1 MLKDFTDIFGLYY
14 DSVLFVMLQKDVR
27 IINLEIQ
34 LYDILSF
41 LIDF

>member
-1 MLKDFTDIFGLYY
+1 MLKDFTNIFGLYY
-14 DSVLFVMLQKDVR
+14 DIVLFVMLQKDVR

-41 LIDF
+41 LIEF